1 MRWIRRR
8 HHGLEPAQKAAKG
21 ARTTTSSEAR
31 GRRRAPPSPMPLLSL
46 AIAAMVAYFAFFTM
60 ARGQVSARFRPALVM
75 SSLVVGI
82 AGYHYFRIFES
93 WGHAFSLQNGAYV
106 PTGQPF
112 SDGYRYVDWL
122 LTVPLLVAEL
132 VAVLQLPK
140 ALRGSITTRLIV
152 ATVLMLVTGYVGE
165 VSADMGTRN
174 IWGIVSSVP
183 FAYILYV
190 LFVELKRAAERES
203 GEVKHK
209 LLMTQL
215 LLLGTW
221 GFYPITYGLPV
232 WFGAEFLGATGVV
245 AIQVGYSLADITA
258 KCGYGL
264 MIYSIACAKMDAEGE
279 TATGAV
285 VPAAAE

>member
-1 MRWIRRR
+1 MWPPDRLT
-8 HHGLEPAQKAAKG
+8 HHSRVPNVSLRNQEVLMD
-21 ARTTTSSEAR
+21 
-31 GRRRAPPSPMPLLSL
+31 MPTLTPTQFSLVYNMLSL
-46 AIAAMVAYFAFFTM
+46 AIAAMIASFAFFVM
-60 ARGQVSARFRPALVM
+60 ARQQVSERFRPALVM

-93 WGHAFSLQNGAYV
+93 WDHAYALADGMYA

-112 SDGYRYVDWL
+112 NDAYRYVDWL

-140 ALRGSITTRLIV
+140 AVRGSLTARLVV

-165 VSADMGTRN
+165 VSADISTRN
-174 IWGIVSSVP
+174 IWGLISSVP
-183 FAYILYV
+183 FAYIVYV
-190 LFVELKRAAERES
+190 LFVELKKAAANQAP
-203 GEVKHK
+203 EVKHM

-221 GFYPITYGLPV
+221 GFYPITYGIPV
-232 WFGAEFLGATGVV
+232 WFGPDFLGSSGVI
-245 AIQVGYSLADITA
+245 AIQVGYSLADIAA

-264 MIYSIACAKMDAEGE
+264 MIYGIARAKMEAEGE
-279 TATGAV
+279 ALTAT
-285 VPAAAE
+285 AAHPRAT

>member
-1 MRWIRRR
+1 MQSLTQ
-8 HHGLEPAQKAAKG
+8 GQFSLVYN
-21 ARTTTSSEAR
+21 
-31 GRRRAPPSPMPLLSL
+31 MLSL
-46 AIAAMVAYFAFFTM
+46 AIAAMFASFAFFVM
-60 ARGQVSARFRPALVM
+60 ARQQVSARFRPALVM

-82 AGYHYFRIFES
+82 AGYHYWRIFES
-93 WGHAFSLQNGAYV
+93 WGHAYSLSDGMYV

-112 SDGYRYVDWL
+112 NDAYRYVDWL

-140 ALRGSITTRLIV
+140 NIRGSITWRLIF

-165 VSADMGTRN
+165 VAGDMGTRN
-174 IWGIVSSVP
+174 MWGIISSVP

-190 LFVELKRAAERES
+190 LFVELKKAAGEQS
-203 GEVKHK
+203 GEVKHL

-221 GFYPITYGLPV
+221 GFYPITYGIPV
-232 WFGAEFLGATGVV
+232 WFGPEFLGTGGVV
-245 AIQVGYSLADITA
+245 VLQVGYSIADIAA

-264 MIYSIACAKMDAEGE
+264 MIYSIARAKMDADGESPEGLV
-279 TATGAV
+279 TSKAST
-285 VPAAAE
+285 